1 MGSVLRDHGTAK
13 AVVHPDGSDVHVLTD
28 IVAARDGDGRC
39 RAHNIGAAHEQV
51 VVSRAHGATPT
62 GVARLIE
69 LDTGCGHIT
78 AFARKSNPRLAQ
90 PFRKP
95 VAEIS
100 RMDLRYWTYDG
111 SALAKALA
119 VPYEA
124 SAVHQQCGR
133 LSLA

>member
-28 IVAARDGDGRC
+28 IVAARDGNGRC
-39 RAHNIGAAHEQV
+39 REHNIGAAHEQV

-78 AFARKSNPRLAQ
+78 TFARKSHPCLAQ
-90 PFRKP
+90 LFPETCCRNIAQWISAIGPMTDRRWRK
-95 VAEIS
+95 
-100 RMDLRYWTYDG
+100 
-111 SALAKALA
+111 
-119 VPYEA
+119 
-124 SAVHQQCGR
+124 H
-133 LSLA
+133 